1 VKDVLSESS
10 LVYSSVNEE
19 DEDLMKKENKSNVT
33 RKSPSGN
40 LIEESNKK
48 PANKGFCFS
57 IEKRKKS

>member
-1 VKDVLSESS
+1 
-10 LVYSSVNEE
+10 
-19 DEDLMKKENKSNVT
+19 MKKENKSNVT